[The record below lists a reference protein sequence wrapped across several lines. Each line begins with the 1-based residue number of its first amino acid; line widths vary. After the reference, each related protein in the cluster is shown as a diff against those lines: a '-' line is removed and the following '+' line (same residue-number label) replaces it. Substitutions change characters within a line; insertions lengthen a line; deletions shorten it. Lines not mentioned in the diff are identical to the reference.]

1 MDEIRNDYLIG
12 NYLLKDYKIK
22 KELGEGAFGKV
33 YIVEKT
39 TTGEHF
45 AAKLV
50 SNKIIIYN
58 TLFQINIGEKYCSR

>member
-12 NYLLKDYKIK
+12 NYLLKDYKIN

-33 YIVEKT
+33 YIIENT
-39 TTGEHF
+39 STHEYF

-50 SNKIIIYN
+50 SNKK
-58 TLFQINIGEKYCSR
+58 FNI